1 MYDSYN
7 PWCTFI
13 NILKLFSMIKASYF
27 RASLLDRHMIK
38 KQSCKTYFSIFLLAS
53 CNSLFRMSKV
63 CPVKFL

>member
-27 RASLLDRHMIK
+27 RAIIRLLTDQ
-38 KQSCKTYFSIFLLAS
+38 KQSHKTYFSIFLLAS
-53 CNSLFRMSKV
+53 CNSLFRVSKV